1 VGRAT
6 RDSVIENAAVSD
18 RASEILARVFGYDS
32 FRGRQREVIAAVER
46 GEDALVLMPTGGGK
60 SVCYQVPAL
69 LRDGTA
75 VVVSPLI
82 SLMDDQVAA
91 LAELG
96 VAAAA
101 LHSNLPAGEAP
112 RVERRFRSG
121 ELDLLYVSPE
131 RLVTGPFLTLLDE
144 ARLALFAIDEAHC
157 VAQWG
162 HDFRPEYL
170 ELGLLR
176 ERYAAVPRL
185 ALTATADPPT
195 RREIVERLLLP
206 GAAVFASSFDRPN
219 LFYRV
224 VERESANS
232 QLLAFLERTHRGESG
247 IVYRRTRAA
256 VEKTAAF
263 LAGRGYEALP
273 YHAGMDAEA
282 RSRHLE
288 RFRRE
293 DEVVVV
299 ATVAFGMGIDKPD
312 VRFVAHLD
320 LPPTL
325 EAYYQESGRAGRD
338 GESSDAWLAW
348 GLDDLVLA
356 RRWIEQSEADEARK
370 RVERRKL
377 DAIVGYCETTLCR
390 REALLRYFGEN
401 FVGPCG
407 RCDNCVEPVPT
418 VDETENVRKAL
429 SAVFRTGQRFGSVY
443 VTRVLRGEGDERIAE
458 RGHDRLSVFGIGA
471 DVAERRWRSIFRQL
485 VTRGLLVA
493 DEEGYGTLKLA
504 PEATP
509 VLRGATRVELR
520 GERPESERPKRRRK
534 REPPLDLSLLP
545 PDERLF
551 ERLRVLRKRLA
562 DEHGVPPYVVFHDAT
577 LRALAALKPRD
588 RAALLAVPGI
598 GEAKR
603 DRYGEALLAAI
614 AAEAGEGD
622 GGQAPVSSPPAE

>member
-1 VGRAT
+1 M
-6 RDSVIENAAVSD
+6 SD
-18 RASEILARVFGYDS
+18 RALEVLERVFGYRE

-69 LRDGTA
+69 LREGTA

-91 LAELG
+91 LSELG

-101 LHSNLPAGEAP
+101 LHSNLEPAAAA
-112 RVERRFRSG
+112 RAERAFRDG
-121 ELDLLYVSPE
+121 ALDLVYVSPE
-131 RLVTGPFLTLLDE
+131 RLVTESFLAQLE
-144 ARLALFAIDEAHC
+144 RSRLALFAIDEAHC

-170 ELGLLR
+170 QLGLLR
-176 ERYAAVPRL
+176 ERFAAVPRL

-206 GAAVFASSFDRPN
+206 GAQVFASSFDRPN

-224 VERESANS
+224 VEREGGTA
-232 QLLAFLERTHRGESG
+232 QLLAFLERSHRGHAG

-256 VEKTAAF
+256 VEKTAAS
-263 LAGRGYEALP
+263 LADRGWTALP
-273 YHAGMDAEA
+273 YHAGLDADVRA
-282 RSRHLE
+282 RHLE

-293 DEVVVV
+293 DAVVVV

-338 GESSDAWLAW
+338 GEPADAWLAW

-356 RRWIEQSEADEARK
+356 RRWIEQAESDEARK

-377 DAIVGYCETTLCR
+377 DAIVGYCETTACR
-390 REALLRYFGEN
+390 REALLRYFGES
-401 FVGPCG
+401 FEGPCG
-407 RCDNCVEPVPT
+407 RCDNCTEPTPA

-429 SAVFRTGQRFGSVY
+429 SAVYRTGQRFGSLHAIK
-443 VTRVLRGEGDERIAE
+443 VLRGEADERIAQ
-458 RGHDRLSVFGIGA
+458 RGHDKLAVFGVGA
-471 DVAERRWRSIFRQL
+471 DVDERRWRSIFRQL
-485 VTRGLLVA
+485 VVRGLLVA

-509 VLRGATRVELR
+509 VLRGERTIELR
-520 GERPESERPKRRRK
+520 GERAAPPKGSRK
-534 REPPLDLSLLP
+534 RDRATRVDPALLP

-551 ERLRVLRKRLA
+551 ERLRDWRRRVA
-562 DEHGVPPYVVFHDAT
+562 EEHGVPPYVVFHDAT

-588 RAALLAVPGI
+588 EAGLLAVPGI

-603 DRYGEALLAAI
+603 DRYGAALLAAI
-614 AAEAGEGD
+614 AAAD
-622 GGQAPVSSPPAE
+622 

>member
-1 VGRAT
+1 
-6 RDSVIENAAVSD
+6 VSD
-18 RASEILARVFGYDS
+18 LALEVLERVFGYSS
-32 FRGRQREVIAAVER
+32 FVGRQREVIAAVER

-69 LRDGTA
+69 LRAGTA

-101 LHSNLPAGEAP
+101 LHSNLPADVAA
-112 RVERRFRSG
+112 RNERAFRDG
-121 ELDLLYVSPE
+121 ALDLVYVSPE
-131 RLVTGPFLTLLDE
+131 RLVGEGFLAQLE
-144 ARLALFAIDEAHC
+144 RARLALFAIDEAHC

-176 ERYAAVPRL
+176 ERFAAVPRL

-206 GAAVFASSFDRPN
+206 GASVFASSFDRPN

-224 VERESANS
+224 VEREGGTA
-232 QLLAFLERTHRGESG
+232 QLLAFLERSHRGVSG

-256 VEKTAAF
+256 VERTAEQ
-263 LAGRGYEALP
+263 LAAKGYAALP
-273 YHAGMDAEA
+273 YHAGMDAETRA
-282 RSRHLE
+282 LHLE

-293 DEVVVV
+293 DGVVVV

-338 GESSDAWLAW
+338 GEPADAWLAW
-348 GLDDLVLA
+348 GLEDLVLA
-356 RRWIEQSEADEARK
+356 RRWIEQADSDEARK
-370 RVERRKL
+370 RIERRKL
-377 DAIVGYCETTLCR
+377 DSIVGYCETTLCR
-390 REALLRYFGEN
+390 RETLLRYLGES
-401 FVGPCG
+401 FASPCG
-407 RCDNCVEPVPT
+407 RCDNCVEPSPA

-429 SAVFRTGQRFGSVY
+429 SAVYRTGQRFGSLHV
-443 VTRVLRGEGDERIAE
+443 VKVLRGESDERILQ
-458 RGHDRLSVFGIGA
+458 RGHDRLSVFGVGA
-471 DVAERRWRSIFRQL
+471 DVSERRWRSIFRQL
-485 VTRGLLVA
+485 VVRGLLSS
-493 DEEGYGTLKLA
+493 DEEGYGTLQLA
-504 PEATP
+504 REATP
-509 VLRGATRVELR
+509 VLRGDERVELR
-520 GERPESERPKRRRK
+520 GERAAPAGGRRR
-534 REPPLDLSLLP
+534 RGRAAPVDPALMP

-551 ERLRVLRKRLA
+551 ERLRAWRRRVA
-562 DEHGVPPYVVFHDAT
+562 EEHGVPPYVVFHDAT

-588 RAALLAVPGI
+588 EAALLAVPGI

-603 DRYGEALLAAI
+603 SRYGADLLAVI
-614 AAEAGEGD
+614 AAEQVEAAESAGT
-622 GGQAPVSSPPAE
+622 S

>member
-1 VGRAT
+1 M
-6 RDSVIENAAVSD
+6 IETSAVSD
-18 RASEILARVFGYDS
+18 RALETLERVFGYSS
-32 FRGRQREVIAAVER
+32 FVGRQREVIAAVER

-69 LRDGTA
+69 LRAGAA

-82 SLMDDQVAA
+82 ALMDDQVAA

-101 LHSNLPAGEAP
+101 LHSNLPPDIAA
-112 RVERRFRSG
+112 RNERALRAG
-121 ELDLLYVSPE
+121 ELDLVYVSPE
-131 RLVTGPFLTLLDE
+131 RLVTEPFLALLDGVE
-144 ARLALFAIDEAHC
+144 LALFAIDEAHC

-176 ERYAAVPRL
+176 ERWPQVPRL

-195 RREIVERLLLP
+195 RKEIVERLLLP
-206 GAAVFASSFDRPN
+206 GARTFASSFDRPN

-224 VERESANS
+224 VERESANA
-232 QLLAFLERTHRGESG
+232 QLLAFLDGAHRGASG

-256 VEKTAAF
+256 VERTADF
-263 LAGRGYEALP
+263 LAGKGFDAVP
-273 YHAGMDAEA
+273 YHAGLDAETRA
-282 RSRHLE
+282 RHQD

-293 DEVVVV
+293 EGVVVV

-338 GESSDAWLAW
+338 GEPSDAWLAW
-348 GLDDLVLA
+348 GLEDLVLA
-356 RRWIEQSEADEARK
+356 RRWIEQSESDEARK
-370 RVERRKL
+370 RIERRKL
-377 DAIVGYCETTLCR
+377 DAIVGYCETTVCR
-390 REALLRYFGEN
+390 REALLRYLGEAYA
-401 FVGPCG
+401 GPCG
-407 RCDNCVEPVPT
+407 RCDNCVEAAPA

-429 SAVFRTGQRFGSVY
+429 SAVYRTGQRFGSLHV
-443 VTRVLRGEGDERIAE
+443 VKVLRGEADDRIAE
-458 RGHDRLSVFGIGA
+458 RGHDQLSVFGVGG
-471 DVAERRWRSIFRQL
+471 DVSERRWRSILRQL
-485 VTRGLLVA
+485 VVRGLLLP
-493 DEEGYGTLKLA
+493 DDEGYGTLKLA

-509 VLRGATRVELR
+509 VLRGEARVELR
-520 GERPESERPKRRRK
+520 GDRPRPERPKRRR
-534 REPPLDLSLLP
+534 RGEAPADLALLP

-551 ERLRVLRKRLA
+551 ERLRAWRRKVA
-562 DEHGVPPYVVFHDAT
+562 EEHGVPPYVVFHDST
-577 LRALAALKPRD
+577 LRALAALKPAD
-588 RAALLAVPGI
+588 ESALMDVPGI

-603 DRYGEALLAAI
+603 ERYGAALLDVI
-614 AAEAGEGD
+614 AGEAGG
-622 GGQAPVSSPPAE
+622 

>member
-1 VGRAT
+1 MG
-6 RDSVIENAAVSD
+6 VIEIAAVSD
-18 RASEILARVFGYDS
+18 RAGEVLARVFGYDS
-32 FRGRQREVIAAVER
+32 FRGRQREVIASVER

-69 LRDGTA
+69 LREGTA

-91 LAELG
+91 LDELG
-96 VAAAA
+96 VQAAA

-112 RVERRFRSG
+112 RVERRFRAG

-131 RLVTGPFLTLLDE
+131 RLVTPGFLELLDG

-206 GAAVFASSFDRPN
+206 GAQVFASSFDRPN

-224 VERESANS
+224 LDRDSANA
-232 QLLAFLERTHRGESG
+232 QLLDFLERSHRGAAG

-263 LAGRGYEALP
+263 LVGRGYEALP

-293 DEVVVV
+293 DGVVVV

-338 GESSDAWLAW
+338 GEPSDAWLVW

-356 RRWIEQSEADEARK
+356 RRWIEQSEADETRK
-370 RVERRKL
+370 RIERRKL
-377 DAIVGYCETTLCR
+377 DSIVGYCETTLCR
-390 REALLRYFGEN
+390 REALLRYFGESYA
-401 FVGPCG
+401 GPCG
-407 RCDNCVEPVPT
+407 RCDNCVEPVPA
-418 VDETENVRKAL
+418 VDETENVQKAL
-429 SAVFRTGQRFGSVY
+429 SAVFRTGQRFGALHV
-443 VTRVLRGEGDERIAE
+443 VRVLRGERDERSE
-458 RGHDRLSVFGIGA
+458 QRGHDRLSVFGIGA
-471 DVAERRWRSIFRQL
+471 DVDERRWRSIFRQL
-485 VTRGLLVA
+485 VVRGLLVT
-493 DEEGYGTLKLA
+493 DEDGYGTLRLA

-509 VLRGATRVELR
+509 VLRGEVRVELR
-520 GERPESERPKRRRK
+520 GERPRGDRPKRRR
-534 REPPLDLSLLP
+534 RGEPPADLALLP

-551 ERLRVLRKRLA
+551 EALRALRKRLA

-577 LRALAALKPRD
+577 LRALAALRPRD
-588 RAALLAVPGI
+588 QKSLLDVPGI

-603 DRYGEALLAAI
+603 ARYGEALLEAI
-614 AAEAGEGD
+614 AESDSG
-622 GGQAPVSSPPAE
+622 

>member
-1 VGRAT
+1 MIKT
-6 RDSVIENAAVSD
+6 LPVSD
-18 RASEILARVFGYDS
+18 RALEVLERVFGYSS
-32 FRGRQREVIAAVER
+32 FVGRQREMIAAVER

-69 LRDGTA
+69 LREGTA

-96 VAAAA
+96 VAAVA
-101 LHSNLPAGEAP
+101 LHSNLPADVAA
-112 RVERRFRSG
+112 RNERAFRDG
-121 ELDLLYVSPE
+121 ALDLVYVSPE
-131 RLVTGPFLTLLDE
+131 RLVGEGFLAQLE
-144 ARLALFAIDEAHC
+144 RARLALFAIDEAHC

-176 ERYAAVPRL
+176 ERFAAVPRL

-206 GAAVFASSFDRPN
+206 GASVFASSFDRPN

-224 VERESANS
+224 VEREGGTA
-232 QLLAFLERTHRGESG
+232 QLLAFLERSHRGVSG

-256 VEKTAAF
+256 VERTAEQ
-263 LAGRGYEALP
+263 LAAKGYAALP
-273 YHAGMDAEA
+273 YHAGMDAETRA
-282 RSRHLE
+282 LHLE

-293 DEVVVV
+293 DGVVVV

-338 GESSDAWLAW
+338 GEPADAWLAW

-356 RRWIEQSEADEARK
+356 RRWIEQADSDEARK

-377 DAIVGYCETTLCR
+377 DSIVGYCETMLCR
-390 REALLRYFGEN
+390 REALLRYLGEPYA
-401 FVGPCG
+401 GPCG
-407 RCDNCVEPVPT
+407 RCDNCVEPSPA
-418 VDETENVRKAL
+418 VDETESVRKAL
-429 SAVFRTGQRFGSVY
+429 SAVYRTGQRFGSLHV
-443 VTRVLRGEGDERIAE
+443 VKVLRGESDERIVQRA
-458 RGHDRLSVFGIGA
+458 HDRLSVFGVGA
-471 DVAERRWRSIFRQL
+471 DVSERRWRSIFRQL
-485 VTRGLLVA
+485 VVRGLLTA
-493 DEEGYGTLKLA
+493 DEEGYGTLQLA
-504 PEATP
+504 PAATP
-509 VLRGATRVELR
+509 VLRGDERVELR
-520 GERPESERPKRRRK
+520 GERAVPAAARRR
-534 REPPLDLSLLP
+534 RGRAAPVDPALMP

-551 ERLRVLRKRLA
+551 ERLRGWRRQVA
-562 DEHGVPPYVVFHDAT
+562 EEHGVPPYVVFHDST

-588 RAALLAVPGI
+588 EAALLAVPGV

-603 DRYGEALLAAI
+603 ARYGAALLAAI
-614 AAEAGEGD
+614 AAERADEVEAGG
-622 GGQAPVSSPPAE
+622 AS

>member
-1 VGRAT
+1 
-6 RDSVIENAAVSD
+6 VSD
-18 RASEILARVFGYDS
+18 AALEVLERVFGYRE
-32 FRGRQREVIAAVER
+32 FRGRQREVIDAVAR

-69 LRDGTA
+69 LREGTA

-101 LHSNLPAGEAP
+101 LHSNLPPDVAG
-112 RVERRFRSG
+112 RNERAFRDG
-121 ELDLLYVSPE
+121 ALDLVYVSPE
-131 RLVTGPFLTLLDE
+131 RLVTEGFLDQLERT
-144 ARLALFAIDEAHC
+144 RLALFAIDEAHC

-170 ELGLLR
+170 QLGVLR
-176 ERYAAVPRL
+176 ERFAAVPRL

-206 GAAVFASSFDRPN
+206 GAQVFASSFDRPN
-219 LFYRV
+219 LYYRV
-224 VERESANS
+224 VEREGGTA
-232 QLLAFLERTHRGESG
+232 QLLAFLERAHRGASG

-256 VEKTAAF
+256 VEKTAAS
-263 LAGRGYEALP
+263 LADRGYDALP
-273 YHAGMDAEA
+273 YHAGLDADVRA
-282 RSRHLE
+282 RHLD
-288 RFRRE
+288 RFRRQ
-293 DEVVVV
+293 DGVVVV

-338 GESSDAWLAW
+338 GEPADAWLAW
-348 GLDDLVLA
+348 GLDDLVIA
-356 RRWIEQSEADEARK
+356 RRWIEQADSDETRK

-377 DAIVGYCETTLCR
+377 DAIVGYCETTVCR
-390 REALLRYFGEN
+390 REALLRYFGESYA
-401 FVGPCG
+401 GPCG
-407 RCDNCVEPVPT
+407 RCDNCVEPVPA
-418 VDETENVRKAL
+418 VDETETVRKAL
-429 SAVFRTGQRFGSVY
+429 SAVFRTGQRFGSLHVIK
-443 VTRVLRGEGDERIAE
+443 VLCGQSDERIVQ
-458 RGHDRLSVFGIGA
+458 RGHDKLSVFGVGA
-471 DVAERRWRSIFRQL
+471 EISERRWRSIFRQL
-485 VTRGLLVA
+485 VVRGLLVA

-509 VLRGATRVELR
+509 VLRGERTVELR
-520 GERPESERPKRRRK
+520 GERAAPAAGRRK
-534 REPPLDLSLLP
+534 RDRATRVDPALLP

-551 ERLRVLRKRLA
+551 ERLRDWRRKVA
-562 DEHGVPPYVVFHDAT
+562 EEHRVPPYVVFHDAT
-577 LRALAALKPRD
+577 LRALATLKPRD
-588 RAALLAVPGI
+588 EEALLDVPGI

-603 DRYGEALLAAI
+603 DRYGAALLAAI
-614 AAEAGEGD
+614 AAAGESEPA
-622 GGQAPVSSPPAE
+622 GG

>member
-1 VGRAT
+1 
-6 RDSVIENAAVSD
+6 VSD
-18 RASEILARVFGYDS
+18 RAAELLASVFGFAS

-46 GEDALVLMPTGGGK
+46 GEDGLVLMPTGGGK
-60 SVCYQVPAL
+60 SICYQLPAL
-69 LRDGTA
+69 LREGTG

-91 LAELG
+91 LGELG
-96 VAAAA
+96 IAAAA
-101 LHSNLPAGEAP
+101 LHSNLPPGEAP
-112 RVERRFRSG
+112 RVERAFRAG

-131 RLVTGPFLTLLDE
+131 RLVTAPFLEMLDE

-176 ERYAAVPRL
+176 ERYPAVPRL

-206 GAAVFASSFDRPN
+206 GAHVFAASFDRPN

-224 VERESANS
+224 LEREGGSA
-232 QLLAFLERTHRGESG
+232 QLLSFLDGAHRGESG

-256 VEKTAAF
+256 VEKTADM
-263 LAGRGYEALP
+263 LTGKGHVALP
-273 YHAGMDAEA
+273 YHAGLDAET

-293 DEVVVV
+293 DGIVVV

-338 GESSDAWLAW
+338 GEPSDAWLAW
-348 GLDDLVLA
+348 GLEDLVLS
-356 RRWIEQSEADEARK
+356 RRWIEQSDADEARK

-377 DAIVGYCETTLCR
+377 ETIVGYCETTLCR
-390 REALLRYFGEN
+390 REALLRYFGDSYA
-401 FVGPCG
+401 GPCG
-407 RCDNCVEPVPT
+407 RCDNCVTPAPV
-418 VDETENVRKAL
+418 VDETEAVRQAL
-429 SAVFRTGQRFGSVY
+429 SAVYRTGQRFGALHV
-443 VTRVLRGEGDERIAE
+443 VKVLRGEPDERMAE

-471 DVAERRWRSIFRQL
+471 AVPERHWRSIFRQL
-485 VTRGLLVA
+485 VARGLLLA

-509 VLRGATRVELR
+509 VLKGEQRVELR
-520 GERPESERPKRRRK
+520 GDRAAPAGGRRK
-534 REPPLDLSLLP
+534 RDRATRVDPALLP

-551 ERLRVLRKRLA
+551 ERLRNWRRQVA
-562 DEHGVPPYVVFHDAT
+562 EEHGVPPYVVFHDST
-577 LRALAALKPRD
+577 LRALASLKPRD
-588 RAALLAVPGI
+588 EASLLAVAGI

-603 DRYGEALLAAI
+603 DRYGVALLAVI
-614 AAEAGEGD
+614 AAGGSRIAEATDE
-622 GGQAPVSSPPAE
+622 